1 MSFEPKSADVAPQ
14 DLSEPASKTQTEAL
28 DPQHIE
34 QLLSVMTPEIYQRL
48 VTAVELGKWP
58 DGVALSAEQKAHS
71 LQMVLL
77 WQSRHNHDPE
87 HMTVGTDG
95 TIIMKSKQQ
104 LKSIFQQSLLAT
116 LKPLDND
123 SSAQH

>member
-48 VTAVELGKWP
+48 VTVICSG
-58 DGVALSAEQKAHS
+58 S
-71 LQMVLL
+71 
-77 WQSRHNHDPE
+77 
-87 HMTVGTDG
+87 
-95 TIIMKSKQQ
+95 
-104 LKSIFQQSLLAT
+104 
-116 LKPLDND
+116 
-123 SSAQH
+123 